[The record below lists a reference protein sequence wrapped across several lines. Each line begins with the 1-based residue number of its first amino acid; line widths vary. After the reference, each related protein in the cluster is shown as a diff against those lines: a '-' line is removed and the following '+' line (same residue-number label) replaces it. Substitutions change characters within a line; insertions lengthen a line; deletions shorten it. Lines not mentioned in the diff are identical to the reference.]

1 MRGLQSVQR
10 VHNLRYRHPG
20 DLRGTYKH
28 GASPPSGIMAMLKI
42 GIETCLVIALL
53 LIATPGV
60 ATYGRKN
67 GYQQIAISVVGGAT
81 C

>member
-1 MRGLQSVQR
+1 
-10 VHNLRYRHPG
+10 
-20 DLRGTYKH
+20 
-28 GASPPSGIMAMLKI
+28 MLKI